1 MPSAMA
7 QSFTVL
13 PQKIIL
19 KKSFIAIRLFVIK
32 IFISQIR
39 QGSQNEK
46 QPEFTILRFDKWD
59 HSNLPHNAWRL
70 MLIPE
75 FFFTYQKKSH
85 LKMRFESRKGK

>member
-75 FFFTYQKKSH
+75 FFLLIKRNPTQK
-85 LKMRFESRKGK
+85 